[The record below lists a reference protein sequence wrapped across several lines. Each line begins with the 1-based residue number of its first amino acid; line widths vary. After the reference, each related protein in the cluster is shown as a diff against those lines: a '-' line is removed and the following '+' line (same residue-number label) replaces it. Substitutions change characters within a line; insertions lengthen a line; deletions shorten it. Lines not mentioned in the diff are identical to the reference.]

1 MSPAAS
7 DVQWRVVPGATSAGL
22 RATCDVVIV
31 GAGVQGLALAYE
43 LGRRGLGNVAAVD
56 AAYPG
61 AGASV
66 RNGELIRSA
75 FASVEWTAFFHES
88 LRRWHGLSA
97 ELDFN
102 VLFTPAGYLVLATTP
117 AELYGALRGRRCRRR
132 TLGGDRHRRRRN
144 RRPGRR
150 EGGVWRAGSLT
161 ASAQPG
167 PGDGSTLESWFER
180 VGRGGAGARSRI
192 RTADPLL
199 TMEVLCLLS

>member
-7 DVQWRVVPGATSAGL
+7 DAQWRVVPGATSAGL
-22 RATCDVVIV
+22 RATYDVVIV

-43 LGRRGLGNVAAVD
+43 LRRRGLGNVAAVD

-61 AGASV
+61 AGASG

-75 FASVEWTAFFHES
+75 FASVEWTTFFHES

-117 AELYGALRGRRCRRR
+117 AELHGALRGRRCGRR
-132 TLGGDRHRRRRN
+132 TLGGDRHRRRRR

-150 EGGVWRAGSLT
+150 EGGV
-161 ASAQPG
+161 
-167 PGDGSTLESWFER
+167 
-180 VGRGGAGARSRI
+180 
-192 RTADPLL
+192 
-199 TMEVLCLLS
+199 